1 MELPGRYAD
10 GPTAWATSVVAAA
23 APVRRDAARPRAT
36 WEIPEYAP
44 RVRVRKALRSAP
56 RFASRDPDPSSA
68 LTGPRHRAGGPRQE
82 RHFHVIRSTRAVA
95 RAPPRGRGPGLHGA
109 HARPGG
115 RDPARARRAR
125 RACGC
130 PDRDRQD
137 GRVRPPA

>member
-10 GPTAWATSVVAAA
+10 GPTAWATSIVAAA
-23 APVRRDAARPRAT
+23 APRQAGRHAPAGRLGDSG
-36 WEIPEYAP
+36 YAP

-95 RAPPRGRGPGLHGA
+95 RAPPRGRGPGLHRA

-115 RDPARARRAR
+115 RDP
-125 RACGC
+125 
-130 PDRDRQD
+130 
-137 GRVRPPA
+137 